1 MAATKDE
8 RGAWVL
14 IVRWI
19 EGGGW
24 LPAIA
29 SDTHLST
36 FPSRQAALDKAN
48 ENGGRELADAS
59 EWCVVPATVWTAAS
73 R

>member
-1 MAATKDE
+1 MAAKND
-8 RGAWVL
+8 GAWVL
-14 IVRWI
+14 IARWI

-29 SDTHLST
+29 SCTIRST
-36 FPSRQAALDKAN
+36 FPSRQAALDAAN
-48 ENGGRELADAS
+48 ANGGRELADAS
-59 EWCVVPATVWTAAS
+59 EWCTVPATVWTAAS